1 MAKTNSQIKK
11 NTIFFNHKEGN
22 RMLSIRSVALTT
34 GIFGAAA
41 MFFLAWWLIIIGNAE
56 GPITL
61 FERVYIGY
69 SFTPLGS
76 LIGAIW
82 GFVDW
87 GIAGAIFAWLYN
99 LINK

>member
-1 MAKTNSQIKK
+1 MISV
-11 NTIFFNHKEGN
+11 
-22 RMLSIRSVALTT
+22 RSCGLTL
-34 GIFGAAA
+34 GIFGAVS
-41 MFFLAWWLIIIGNAE
+41 MFTLAWWLILIGNAE
-56 GPITL
+56 GPTTL

-76 LIGAIW
+76 VIGAAW

-99 LINK
+99 RINN

>member
-1 MAKTNSQIKK
+1 
-11 NTIFFNHKEGN
+11 
-22 RMLSIRSVALTT
+22 MLSIRSVALTT
-34 GIFGAAA
+34 GILGASA
-41 MFFLAWWLIIIGNAE
+41 MFLLAWWLIIIGNAE

-61 FERVYIGY
+61 FERLYIGY

-76 LIGAIW
+76 VIGAVW

-99 LINK
+99 WINKKK

>member
-1 MAKTNSQIKK
+1 
-11 NTIFFNHKEGN
+11 
-22 RMLSIRSVALTT
+22 MLSIRSVALTT
-34 GIFGAAA
+34 GILGASA
-41 MFFLAWWLIIIGNAE
+41 MFFLAWWLIVIGNAE
-56 GPITL
+56 GPTTL

-76 LIGAIW
+76 VIGAVW

-99 LINK
+99 CINRKN

>member
-1 MAKTNSQIKK
+1 
-11 NTIFFNHKEGN
+11 
-22 RMLSIRSVALTT
+22 MLSIRSVALTT
-34 GIFGAAA
+34 GIFGSVA

-56 GPITL
+56 GPTTL

-69 SFTPLGS
+69 SFTPMGS
-76 LIGAIW
+76 VIGAVW

-99 LINK
+99 FINK